1 MGNVSKFPGVPLT
14 PAELLAE
21 HADKIANATAITM
34 TIRDADGVMTVLWSN
49 QTYALLLFASEALS
63 HDVRKACFGGGDG

>member
-21 HADKIANATAITM
+21 HADKIANATAITV
-34 TIRDADGVMTVLWSN
+34 TIRDADGVMTVL
-49 QTYALLLFASEALS
+49 
-63 HDVRKACFGGGDG
+63 

>member
-1 MGNVSKFPGVPLT
+1 MGNVSKLPNVPLT
-14 PAELLAE
+14 PSELIADHAE
-21 HADKIANATAITM
+21 KIANASAITL
-34 TIRDADGVMTVLWSN
+34 TIRAPDGVITVLWSN